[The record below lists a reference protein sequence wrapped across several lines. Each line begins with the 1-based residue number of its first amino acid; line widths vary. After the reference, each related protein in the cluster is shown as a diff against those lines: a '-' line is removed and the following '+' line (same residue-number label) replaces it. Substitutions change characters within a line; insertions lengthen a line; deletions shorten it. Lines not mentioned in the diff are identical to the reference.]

1 MSRANEEKKDE
12 CKEKNMSLERELLS
26 LAKNPTT
33 DRVTELFGPTV
44 EYLTSPDDEHNDFC
58 VLKGTI
64 PPGVSVPLHAHAD
77 SEDFLVISGSA
88 EVLQH
93 DAQGDTWITAQAG
106 DFIHVPRNARH
117 AWRNLSSEPVVNLI
131 ITTKRLGASSR
142 RRADQRQAQHNR
154 HQRRRSWRDSPP

>member
-1 MSRANEEKKDE
+1 
-12 CKEKNMSLERELLS
+12 MSLERELLS

-33 DRVTELFGPTV
+33 GQLTEFFGPTV

-88 EVLQH
+88 EVL
-93 DAQGDTWITAQAG
+93 
-106 DFIHVPRNARH
+106 
-117 AWRNLSSEPVVNLI
+117 
-131 ITTKRLGASSR
+131 
-142 RRADQRQAQHNR
+142 
-154 HQRRRSWRDSPP
+154 